1 MAPTNFLGIFLLL
14 AIAAVAEENV
24 AAGDFDDTSHT
35 TTAAPAGRDFAV
47 EEYDDDDVF
56 DSRRTTAAP
65 EFPEFPV
72 DETETSLSR
81 VPGHRR
87 WKHYQH
93 RKSDNETA
101 NPKGR
106 ERPGIL
112 NSFSRPCTSR
122 LFISSLC

>member
-1 MAPTNFLGIFLLL
+1 MAPTHSLGIFLLL

-24 AAGDFDDTSHT
+24 IAGDFDT
-35 TTAAPAGRDFAV
+35 TTAHPARRDFAV
-47 EEYDDDDVF
+47 EGEDDDPPLTEYDDNDDVF

-65 EFPEFPV
+65 ALPEFPV
-72 DETETSLSR
+72 GETDTSPSR
-81 VPGHRR
+81 VSPGHRR

-106 ERPGIL
+106 ERPKH
-112 NSFSRPCTSR
+112 FE
-122 LFISSLC
+122 